1 MANGYT
7 QSSYFI
13 EQEIQEDSLLQDV
26 NIDVLE
32 IDISDMPAA
41 QTIRSFTVAGNNN
54 TTFKIIALQNPTSSS
69 DQTKYYNW
77 KNKEF
82 DVGHNS
88 NANNL
93 MASINGNIYNNSII
107 FPSGGGEYVIKLMPV
122 GNTTI
127 NGLTNKVITKSISKA
142 TGDTTVTFTP
152 GTSSTNA
159 ANYATLPTSTSSGA
173 ISSNNTFSFNWDV
186 TNSTTDAKSHG
197 FRLTDRTL
205 NINDSYWYCETT
217 NTVNGAVSSST
228 TVVLD
233 ALTDIAVGTIVT
245 GVSSGSLS
253 GTPRISAIDVAT
265 KTITLDSAQT
275 FADGITL
282 TFKAYGAK
290 AIEKAVG
297 LKLSFSGIEFKGE
310 TLTTT
315 VRQDSDGDYT
325 TSTTVRLGA
334 TLGISG
340 GDVVIYKGEGVDN
353 SSANTVTSVTPD
365 PDGTDGDG
373 AMVVT
378 LTQVLRKG
386 AVLTFDGCHKVVN
399 FKGSVTITKYPTANK
414 TIYLDLEKIITL
426 GTAS

>member
-7 QSSYFI
+7 GSSSFV
-13 EQEIQEDSLLQDV
+13 EQEIEEDSLIQNINIEAL
-26 NIDVLE
+26 NIDV
-32 IDISDMPAA
+32 SDMPTA
-41 QTIRSFTVAGNNN
+41 QTIRSFVVVGSNN
-54 TTFKIIALQNPTSSS
+54 TTFKIIVLQNPTSSS

-77 KNKEF
+77 ITKEF
-82 DVGHNS
+82 DAGHNS

-93 MASINGNIYNNSII
+93 TASINGNIYNNSII
-107 FPSGGGEYVIKLMPV
+107 FPSGGGDYVIKL
-122 GNTTI
+122 I
-127 NGLTNKVITKSISKA
+127 AGLTNKVITKSMSKA
-142 TGDTTVTFTP
+142 TGDATVTFTP
-152 GTSSTNA
+152 GTSSDNA

-173 ISSNNTFSFNWDV
+173 VNSSNTFSFNWDV

-197 FRLTDRTL
+197 FRLTDTTL

-217 NTVNGAVSSST
+217 NTVNGAVSSGT

-233 ALTDIAVGTIVT
+233 ALTDIAVGTIIT

-297 LKLSFSGIEFKGE
+297 LKLSFGEITFKGE

-340 GDVVIYKGEGVDN
+340 GDVVKYKGEGVDN

-378 LTQVLRKG
+378 LTQLLRKG
-386 AVLTFDGCHKVVN
+386 AVLTFSGCHKVVN
-399 FKGSVTITKYPTANK
+399 FTGSVTITKYTAANK

>member
-1 MANGYT
+1 
-7 QSSYFI
+7 
-13 EQEIQEDSLLQDV
+13 
-26 NIDVLE
+26 
-32 IDISDMPAA
+32 
-41 QTIRSFTVAGNNN
+41 
-54 TTFKIIALQNPTSSS
+54 
-69 DQTKYYNW
+69 
-77 KNKEF
+77 
-82 DVGHNS
+82 
-88 NANNL
+88 
-93 MASINGNIYNNSII
+93 
-107 FPSGGGEYVIKLMPV
+107 MPV

-173 ISSNNTFSFNWDV
+173 ISSKNTFSFNWDV

-228 TVVLD
+228 TVILD
-233 ALTDIAVGTIVT
+233 ALTDIAVGTIIT

-340 GDVVIYKGEGVDN
+340 GNVVIYKGEGVDN
-353 SSANTVTSVTPD
+353 SSANTITSVTPD

>member
-7 QSSYFI
+7 GSSSFV
-13 EQEIQEDSLLQDV
+13 EQEIEEDSLIQNINIEAL
-26 NIDVLE
+26 NIDV
-32 IDISDMPAA
+32 SDMPTA
-41 QTIRSFTVAGNNN
+41 QTIRSFVVVGSNN
-54 TTFKIIALQNPTSSS
+54 TTFKIIVLQNPTSSS

-77 KNKEF
+77 ITKEF
-82 DVGHNS
+82 DAGHNS

-93 MASINGNIYNNSII
+93 TASINGNIYNNSII
-107 FPSGGGEYVIKLMPV
+107 FPSGGGDYVIKL
-122 GNTTI
+122 I
-127 NGLTNKVITKSISKA
+127 AGLTNKVITKSISKA
-142 TGDTTVTFTP
+142 TGDATVTFTP
-152 GTSSTNA
+152 GTSSDNA

-173 ISSNNTFSFNWDV
+173 VNSSNTFSFNWDV

-197 FRLTDRTL
+197 FRLTDTTL

-217 NTVNGAVSSST
+217 NTVNGAVSSGT

-233 ALTDIAVGTIVT
+233 ALTDIAVGTIIT

-297 LKLSFSGIEFKGE
+297 LKLSFGEITFKGE

-340 GDVVIYKGEGVDN
+340 GDVVKYKGEGVDN

-378 LTQVLRKG
+378 LTQLLRKG
-386 AVLTFDGCHKVVN
+386 AVLTFSGCHKVVN
-399 FKGSVTITKYPTANK
+399 FTGSVTITKYTAANK

>member
-7 QSSYFI
+7 GSSSFV
-13 EQEIQEDSLLQDV
+13 EQEIEEDSLIQNINIEAL
-26 NIDVLE
+26 NIDV
-32 IDISDMPAA
+32 SDMPTA
-41 QTIRSFTVAGNNN
+41 QTIRSFVVVGSNN
-54 TTFKIIALQNPTSSS
+54 TTFKIIVLQNPTSSS

-77 KNKEF
+77 ITKEF
-82 DVGHNS
+82 DAGHNS

-93 MASINGNIYNNSII
+93 TASINGNIYNNSII
-107 FPSGGGEYVIKLMPV
+107 FPSGGGNYVIKL
-122 GNTTI
+122 I
-127 NGLTNKVITKSISKA
+127 AGLTNKVITKSISKA
-142 TGDTTVTFTP
+142 TGDATVTFTP
-152 GTSSTNA
+152 GTSSDNA

-173 ISSNNTFSFNWDV
+173 VNSSNTFSFNWDV

-197 FRLTDRTL
+197 FRLTDTTL

-217 NTVNGAVSSST
+217 NTVNGAVSSGT

-233 ALTDIAVGTIVT
+233 ALTDIAVGTIIT

-297 LKLSFSGIEFKGE
+297 LKLSFGEITFKGE

-340 GDVVIYKGEGVDN
+340 GDVVKYKGEGVDN

-378 LTQVLRKG
+378 LTQLLRKG
-386 AVLTFDGCHKVVN
+386 AVLTFSGCHKVVN
-399 FKGSVTITKYPTANK
+399 FTGSVTITKYTAANK